1 LLREFRLVAG
11 LTQEELAE
19 RAGLSQRGVSDLER
33 GRRRKPYP
41 ATVRRLSAASRIA
54 AEDQAALELAAH
66 GRRGP
71 ARRTTSI
78 QGAPPSPTSFVG
90 RERELA
96 HAQALLASNRIV
108 TLTGTGGIGKT
119 RLASELAARAI
130 PRLAERLIVVELAGL
145 SDPRLVAHA
154 LATQLGVH
162 DEPGLPIFERIVATI
177 GSARLLLVLDNCE
190 HVLTGCT
197 PLVRTLL
204 SGCRRT
210 RILTTSRE
218 PLGVD
223 GETCWSVPTMGFDRA
238 QAASPD
244 RLGGFDAVKLFV
256 ERTRAVWPTFAL
268 SNHTALAIGRICQ
281 RLEGIPLAIE
291 LAAARTRVLSVDELD
306 ARLEDRFQLLVM
318 GPAHGDPRHRT
329 LRTALDWS
337 YALLS
342 EDEQGL
348 FERLSVFR
356 GGAVLEAIEVVC
368 GPARS
373 VTPVVDVVQS
383 LAEKSLIAPETE
395 AGGAI
400 RFRQLETV
408 REYAGLHL
416 AQHGTDQRARNQHL
430 EYFAGLCERA
440 EAAWRTPA
448 EPVWFD
454 RLERE
459 HDNVRAAL
467 DWSEQCAKR
476 IETGLRLGT
485 ASSHFWAVRGHAV
498 EGRRWLEKLLAA
510 PADIDSAVRA
520 AALYAAAYLAFENG
534 DYARAS
540 TWSTDSLALRRKLG
554 DPNGIAVSLNQL
566 AIQAASQGRFEEAHA
581 GFEESLA
588 TSRAAGAQQTI
599 AAALVNLAMTARH
612 LARFD
617 EARTLLGQSLDLFR
631 ALGSRTGENRALHAL
646 GNLAVDTHDPLAA
659 REWFAQALRLS
670 VEIQDMSSVA
680 RCLESFASLEVE
692 EGDAVRAAT
701 LYGAAESLR
710 QSIGVP
716 ATAVSRPAQA
726 DRVAKLERRLGQVR
740 FLAAW
745 KHGQTISHERVV
757 HLALRQIPTAL
768 TSS

>member
-33 GRRRKPYP
+33 GTRRNPYP
-41 ATVRRLSAASRIA
+41 GTVRRLAAAMRLA

-71 ARRTTSI
+71 ARKTTSTE
-78 QGAPPSPTSFVG
+78 GVPSSPTSFIG

-96 HAQALLASNRIV
+96 HAQQLLARGRMV

-119 RLASELAARAI
+119 RLAREVAARAI

-145 SDPRLVAHA
+145 SDRGLVGGA

-162 DEPGLPIFERIVATI
+162 DEPGVPILERIVATI
-177 GSARLLLVLDNCE
+177 DSARLLLVLDNCE
-190 HVLTGCT
+190 HVLAGCT
-197 PLVRTLL
+197 TVVQTLL
-204 SGCRRT
+204 AGCP
-210 RILTTSRE
+210 RIHILATSRE

-223 GETCWSVPTMGFDRA
+223 GETCWAVPPMGFDRA
-238 QAASPD
+238 HSSSPD
-244 RLGGFDAVKLFV
+244 RLGSYDAVKLFV
-256 ERTRAVWPTFAL
+256 ERTRGVWPTFAL
-268 SNHTALAIGRICQ
+268 SNHTALAVSRICQ

-306 ARLEDRFQLLVM
+306 ARLDDRFQLLVM

-342 EDEQGL
+342 EDEQRL
-348 FERLSVFR
+348 VERLSVFR
-356 GGAVLEAIEVVC
+356 GGTVLEAIEVVC

-408 REYAGLHL
+408 REYAGLRL
-416 AQHGTDQRARNQHL
+416 AQHGTDEDARDQHL
-430 EYFAGLCERA
+430 EYFAEFSERA

-467 DWSEQCAKR
+467 AWSEQCAKR
-476 IETGLRLGT
+476 IETGLQLGT
-485 ASSHFWAVRGHAV
+485 ALSHFWAVRGYAV

-510 PADIDSAVRA
+510 PAEVDPAVRA

-540 TWSTDSLALRRKLG
+540 TWCKDSLALRRKLG
-554 DPNGIAVSLNQL
+554 DPTGIAISLNQL

-617 EARTLLGQSLDLFR
+617 EASTLLGQSLELFR
-631 ALGSRTGENRALHAL
+631 ALGSRTGENRAVHAL
-646 GNLAVDTHDPLAA
+646 GNLAVDTQNPLAA
-659 REWFAQALRLS
+659 REWFAQALTLS

-692 EGDAVRAAT
+692 DGDAVRAAT
-701 LYGAAESLR
+701 LYGAAEALR

-726 DRVAKLERRLGQVR
+726 DRVAKLERRLGHTR

-745 KHGQTISHERVV
+745 KHGTAISPERVV
-757 HLALRQIPTAL
+757 HLALGQIPH